1 MTTVQCR
8 ITLNNEFINSIIYK
22 SNWWERGWEGVVG
35 TSTRRALLVVDV
47 LLVFDCVE
55 AGM

>member
-1 MTTVQCR
+1 MRLGKT
-8 ITLNNEFINSIIYK
+8 K
-22 SNWWERGWEGVVG
+22 G